1 VDLQNDQRQIGYNQ
15 GRKFNRGGSMK
26 LPTGGTFWC
35 NWCNVVLVAVTLF
48 GLIAQ
53 AEAKMDVKKQAWG
66 KTADGKQIDLYV
78 LTNDKGFEVKVT
90 NFGAAVVSIMAPD
103 RQGKM
108 ADVILGYD
116 SAAGYQNDTAYL
128 GTAIGRYGNRIGGAQ
143 FSLDDKVYKLA
154 KNDGANSL
162 HGGAKGFNKVLWTA
176 EEVRDKDGVGVRL
189 RYLSKDGEEGYPGNL
204 SATITYT
211 VTNANELKMHYQA
224 TTDKPTVANLTN
236 HAYFNLLGD
245 AAGDILGH
253 ELMINAD
260 KYLPVDKGLIP
271 TGELRSVK
279 GTPLDFTKPT
289 AVGARI
295 NDKDEQMV
303 LGGGYDHCWVLN
315 KKGLEMSLAA
325 RMYEPKTGRV
335 MEVTTTEPAIQ
346 FYTGNF
352 LNGTI
357 KGKKGTVYQKR
368 MAFCLETEHYPDSPN
383 KPSFPT
389 TVVKPGETYSTTTV
403 YKFSAK

>member
-1 VDLQNDQRQIGYNQ
+1 
-15 GRKFNRGGSMK
+15 MK
-26 LPTGGTFWC
+26 LPTGGQFWPS
-35 NWCNVVLVAVTLF
+35 VVLVAITTLF
-48 GLIAQ
+48 GFTAQ
-53 AEAKMDVKKQAWG
+53 AEAKMDVKKQSWG
-66 KTADGKQIDLYV
+66 KTADGRQVDLYV

-90 NFGAAVVSIMAPD
+90 NFGAAVVSVMAPD

-116 SAAGYQNDTAYL
+116 SAAGYETDKAYL

-143 FSLDDKVYKLA
+143 FSLNGKVYKLA
-154 KNDGANSL
+154 KNDGQNSL
-162 HGGAKGFNKVLWTA
+162 HGGVKGFNKALWAA
-176 EEVRDKDGVGVRL
+176 EELRAKDGVGVRL
-189 RYLSKDGEEGYPGNL
+189 TYLSKDGEEGYPGNL
-204 SATITYT
+204 SATVTYT
-211 VTNANELKMHYQA
+211 VTDANELKMHYQA
-224 TTDKPTVANLTN
+224 TTDKPTVVNLTN

-253 ELMINAD
+253 ELYLNSD
-260 KYLPVDKGLIP
+260 KFLPVDKGLIP
-271 TGELRSVK
+271 IGELRSVK

-289 AVGARI
+289 VVGARI
-295 NDKDEQMV
+295 NDQSEQMV

-315 KKGLEMSLAA
+315 KTGQGMSLAA

-352 LNGTI
+352 LDGTI
-357 KGKKGTVYQKR
+357 KGKKGTVYTKR
-368 MAFCLETEHYPDSPN
+368 MAFCLETEHFPDSPN

-389 TVVKPGETYSTTTV
+389 TVLKPGETYSTTTV